1 LLHDIGKIAIDD
13 QILRKPGRLSD
24 DEFNKMKSH
33 VLRGYEIVQ
42 MIPGLAWALPVVRGH
57 HERWDGR
64 GYPDG
69 LAAEEIPL
77 VARVVAVADAFD
89 AMTSD
94 RPYRPGM
101 PAARAFAELQACVGS
116 HFDPEC
122 VAAFLR
128 VRPQVEALL
137 EKEAAERRI
146 TEG

>member
-1 LLHDIGKIAIDD
+1 M
-13 QILRKPGRLSD
+13 RT
-24 DEFNKMKSH
+24 H
-33 VLRGYEIVQ
+33 VLRGWEIVQ

-69 LAAEEIPL
+69 VAGDAIPL
-77 VARVVAVADAFD
+77 TARVAAVADAFD

-94 RPYRPGM
+94 RPYRKGM
-101 PAARAFAELQACVGS
+101 PAARAYAELLAGAGT

-122 VAAFLR
+122 VAAFDR

-137 EKEAAERRI
+137 AKETAERRAI
-146 TEG
+146 EGGCDTVSRRELERAKRG